1 MDFFDIFQLSVL
13 ILFLILFIGDSIRL
27 SFKGVRVFISEKGKG
42 SLRLAMDAVFMA
54 VLLLWVYE
62 LVKNAAGIPFSPIP
76 AFLSEPFTISIVL
89 KYMGTVLIFIGF
101 VLFTLALIAL
111 GPSWRIGID
120 TDHPGKLVTTGI
132 FSITRNPVFIFIIL
146 YFTGTACIYT
156 SWFFSGLAV
165 MALFGI
171 HMHILEEEKIM
182 TKIYGEAYNAYR
194 NKTKRY
200 F

>member
-13 ILFLILFIGDSIRL
+13 ILFLVVLLGDSFRL
-27 SFKGVRVFISEKGKG
+27 SSKGIRVFVSEKGKCP
-42 SLRLAMDAVFMA
+42 LRVAVDILFLT
-54 VLLLWVYE
+54 VLMLWIYE
-62 LVKNAAGIPFSPIP
+62 IINNAINISFSPLP
-76 AFLSEPFTISIVL
+76 VVLSEIFYDSLFL
-89 KYMGTVLIFIGF
+89 KYMGAVLIGIGF
-101 VLFTLALIAL
+101 LFFILALIAL

-132 FSITRNPVFIFIIL
+132 FSITRNPVFIFIML
-146 YFTGTACIYT
+146 YFTGTAMVYT

-165 MALFGI
+165 MAFFGI
-171 HMHILEEEKIM
+171 HWHILKEEKIM

-194 NKTKRY
+194 KKTKRY